1 MIRVKELQLR
11 NFLSHVDT
19 SIDFLDYEGLTL
31 IEGVTSDGRYS
42 SNGAGKSTILE
53 GVLYALKGT
62 TLRNVSAD
70 GVINRN
76 VGKDMRVSIGFSLV
90 DGNYV
95 VQRYRKDTVEGTKI
109 KLFKNTED
117 ISSRLDKSTQATLDD
132 ILDIDQKVLLSTM
145 LLGEGLSSRFTQL
158 SDPDKKAL
166 LESTLNLAYSIPDA
180 RKSANTKI
188 KQLKEE
194 SAGLQGQLSVLERFL
209 SVDAESQ
216 RDRIPEM
223 KEIISKSEQRLS
235 EINED
240 MRVNRESHSII
251 VQKLT
256 LLSNTIQEIERL
268 HQDLTKVRDQ
278 IDHISLEKVKVETGE
293 TTICSLCGQHLSS
306 QSSVAHISQTYT
318 GQLNDLSDTMQR
330 LKLKIM
336 EYPGLNTLVEKRD
349 ALYTEMQFLDNHHA
363 DYTRESQS
371 LVAVIQRTKSDL
383 ENLEMSLANHESYSN
398 ESKELSG
405 KLESNKRATEVYEYL
420 SNMFSPTGLQTMILS
435 EAITYINQRIKV
447 YSDILMDKSYSI
459 EFKKGKIDLVDS
471 AGSTYQSLSNGEK
484 RRLDICIQF
493 SLHDYVSQYCGIG
506 LDSLFIDEILDT
518 LDTVG
523 VSNIIEVL
531 RLKMDYCKLK
541 RIFVITHNNDL
552 KGSFDS
558 VLTVVKDIDGNSRI
572 KN

>member
-1 MIRVKELQLR
+1 MIKVKELQLR
-11 NFLSHVDT
+11 NFLSHIDT

-53 GVLYALKGT
+53 GILYALKGT

-76 VGKDMRVSIGFSLV
+76 TGKDMRVSIGFSLV

-95 VQRYRKDTVEGTKI
+95 VQRYRKDTVEGTKV

-117 ISSRLDKSTQATLDD
+117 ISSRLDKSTQATLDS
-132 ILDIDQKVLLSTM
+132 ILDIDQRVLLSTM

-158 SDPDKKAL
+158 SDPEKKSL
-166 LESTLNLAYSIPDA
+166 LESTLNLAYSIPNA
-180 RKSANTKI
+180 RSSANSRI

-194 SAGLQGQLSVLERFL
+194 AAGLQGQLSVLERFL

-216 RDRIPEM
+216 RDNIPNL
-223 KEIISKSEQRLS
+223 KESISQDEKSLKEVNDGMNS
-235 EINED
+235 
-240 MRVNRESHSII
+240 NRESYNLIL
-251 VQKLT
+251 QKIS
-256 LLSNTIQEIERL
+256 LLSDTIREIEQINGNISQVEQQMYQISVEISR
-268 HQDLTKVRDQ
+268 VR
-278 IDHISLEKVKVETGE
+278 TGQVSV
-293 TTICSLCGQHLSS
+293 CSLCKQALSS
-306 QSSVAHISQTYT
+306 EDAISHVIQSHEENLRGLENQVKELKHKLCDYPPY
-318 GQLNDLSDTMQR
+318 NTMLERRKELQ
-330 LKLKIM
+330 
-336 EYPGLNTLVEKRD
+336 
-349 ALYTEMQFLDNHHA
+349 TEMQDLDHSYRQLS
-363 DYTRESQS
+363 DYAQT
-371 LVAVIQRTKSDL
+371 LVSRVQRCKSELETIETSL
-383 ENLEMSLANHESYSN
+383 ENYEIYSS
-398 ESKELSG
+398 ESKEISE
-405 KLESNKRATEVYEYL
+405 KLDSNKRSSEIYQYL
-420 SNMFSPTGLQTMILS
+420 SDMFSPTGLQTMILS
-435 EAITYINQRIKV
+435 EAISYINQRIKV

-518 LDTVG
+518 LDAVG
-523 VSNIIEVL
+523 VGNIIEVL
-531 RLKMDYCKLK
+531 RLKMEYCGLK

>member
-19 SIDFLDYEGLTL
+19 SIDLLDYEGLTL

-53 GVLYALKGT
+53 GILYALKGT

-76 VGKDMRVSIGFSLV
+76 AGKDMRVSIGFSLV

-95 VQRYRKDTVEGTKI
+95 VQRYRKDTVEGTKV

-117 ISSRLDKSTQATLDD
+117 ISSRLDKSTQATLDS

-158 SDPDKKAL
+158 TDPEKKAL
-166 LESTLNLAYSIPDA
+166 LESTLSLAYSIPNA
-180 RKSANTKI
+180 RSSANSRI

-194 SAGLQGQLSVLERFL
+194 AAGLQGQLSVLERFL
-209 SVDAESQ
+209 SVDAVSQ
-216 RDRIPEM
+216 KSKIPELKELIVKAEESLTDLNTGM
-223 KEIISKSEQRLS
+223 KT
-235 EINED
+235 
-240 MRVNRESHSII
+240 NRDAHGI
-251 VQKLT
+251 VMQKVS
-256 LLSNTIQEIERL
+256 LLSNTIHEIEQLQGSIR
-268 HQDLTKVRDQ
+268 Q
-278 IDHISLEKVKVETGE
+278 IQEQMSQVSSEIDRVKRGE
-293 TTICSLCGQHLSS
+293 TTTCTLCGQHLATQESIAYIVKS
-306 QSSVAHISQTYT
+306 H
-318 GQLNDLSDTMQR
+318 SDTLYR
-330 LKLKIM
+330 LSGNEKALNEKLS
-336 EYPGLNTLVEKRD
+336 EYPSYELLTSKRSD
-349 ALYTEMQFLDNHHA
+349 LYTEMQDLDYKYGEISKQA
-363 DYTRESQS
+363 QS
-371 LVAVIQRTKSDL
+371 LVADVQRYKSELETLETSL
-383 ENLEMSLANHESYSN
+383 ENYESYSQ
-398 ESKELSG
+398 ESKEISG
-405 KLESNKRATEVYEYL
+405 KLDSNKRASEIYQYL
-420 SNMFSPTGLQTMILS
+420 SDMFSPTGLQTMILS
-435 EAITYINQRIKV
+435 EAVTYINQRIKV
-447 YSDILMDKSYSI
+447 YSDILMDKSYTI

-471 AGSTYQSLSNGEK
+471 SGSTYQSLSNGEK

-518 LDTVG
+518 LDAVG

-531 RLKMDYCKLK
+531 RLKMEYCGLK

>member
-19 SIDFLDYEGLTL
+19 SIDFLEYEGLTL

-53 GVLYALKGT
+53 GVLYALKGS

-76 VGKDMRVSIGFSLV
+76 VGKDMRVSVGFSLV

-109 KLFKNTED
+109 KLFRNTED
-117 ISSRLDKSTQATLDD
+117 ISSRLDKSTQATLDS

-180 RKSANTKI
+180 RKSANAKI

-194 SAGLQGQLSVLERFL
+194 AAGLQGQLSVLERFL
-209 SVDAESQ
+209 SVDVGSQ
-216 RDRIPEM
+216 KDNIPEM
-223 KEIISKSEQRLS
+223 KEMISKSEQRLA
-235 EINED
+235 EVNED
-240 MRVNRESHSII
+240 MRVNRESHGILM
-251 VQKLT
+251 QKIT

-268 HQDLTKVRDQ
+268 THELSQVRDQ
-278 IDHISLEKVKVETGE
+278 ITNVYSDREKVKTGE
-293 TTICSLCGQHLSS
+293 TTACSLCGQHLVS
-306 QSSVAHISQTYT
+306 QEAVSHIINAHTETLDKLSKSMTSLKEKIS
-318 GQLNDLSDTMQR
+318 
-330 LKLKIM
+330 
-336 EYPGLNTLVEKRD
+336 EYPGINSLIEKRY
-349 ALYTEMQFLDNHHA
+349 ALHSEMQFLDNHHS
-363 DYTRESQS
+363 DYSREAQS
-371 LVAVIQRTKSDL
+371 LVAVIQRAKSDL
-383 ENLEMSLANHESYSN
+383 ENLEMSLANYESYRQ
-398 ESKELSG
+398 ESQELTD
-405 KLESNKRATEVYEYL
+405 KLESNQKDTEIYEYL

-459 EFKKGKIDLVDS
+459 EFKKGKIDLVDF

-558 VLTVVKDIDGNSRI
+558 VLTVVKDIDGNSKI